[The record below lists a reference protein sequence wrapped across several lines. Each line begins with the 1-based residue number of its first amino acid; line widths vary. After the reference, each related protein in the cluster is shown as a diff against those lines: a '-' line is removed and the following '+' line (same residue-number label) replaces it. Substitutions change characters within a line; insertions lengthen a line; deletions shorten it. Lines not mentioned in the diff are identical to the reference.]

1 MRALLSSARQTRFVL
16 GGQWVFDDQ
25 TEPAPSINRF
35 IAFLRLPPAFARLL
49 ALTSLMAN
57 HLLIL
62 QSRFAT
68 SVSHNRRQ
76 LNSSH
81 RIACTSRS
89 GTFCAACSLS

>member
-35 IAFLRLPPAFARLL
+35 IAFVAPSPRVFAPPGF
-49 ALTSLMAN
+49 TSLMAN

-81 RIACTSRS
+81 RIACTTRS